1 MGFVFP
7 GRTSAMG
14 RAEFGPSLSPI
25 LLGSQSCDYLRST
38 SSGGIAISEQGSAKK
53 IVPKIASSR
62 LEREGESGIPKASF
76 GLRFEHR
83 ASHKGRKA
91 KQHLVSREQFLLA
104 LVFYACLPV
113 SAVREMVSAAAAAAA
128 AAASPCAACKFLRRK
143 CQPEC
148 VFAPYFPPDQPQ
160 KFVHVHRVFGASNVT
175 KLLNELHPY
184 QREDAVNSLAYE
196 ADMRLRDPVYGCVGV
211 ISLLQRQLR
220 QLRVDLSAAMSELS
234 KYQSAGTGHGLIDV
248 NHLTMPRHYEE
259 DPAAKLAADGSYDTG
274 LASVMKPSTASGDDS
289 PAISPLR
296 TKQLHV
302 PFFLLT
308 PRLSGSGGS
317 WTRWDSCL
325 KLFVGGGL
333 NISGDQGVMMALIY
347 HGGIRTNHIFLNQS
361 ALFIRTGSAFFR
373 TLQAS
378 KTRIN
383 AQAESTTS
391 TLKEASVQTT
401 TKTSLEQKILGYE
414 AIIGIETHVQLSTLT
429 KAFCNCPYLYGS
441 QPNTTVCPVCMGHPG
456 TLPVLNSKVIEFAV
470 KLGLALNCRLSMT
483 SKFDRKQYFYPDL
496 PKGYQISQFDIP
508 IAIKGFIDLDLPVEF
523 GGGHRRFGI
532 TRVHMEEDAGKLIHS
547 ETGSYSQVDLNRAG
561 VPLLEI
567 VSEPD
572 MRSGLEAAE
581 YAAEIQRLVRYLGI
595 SNGNMQEGSLRC
607 DVNISV
613 RPVGQSKFGTKVEI
627 KNMNSFSAM
636 NRAIDYEISRQVLL
650 HNQGQSDQIVQE
662 TRLWE
667 EGAQKTFTMRKKE
680 GLADY
685 RYFPEPDLPEVV
697 LTKDYVDKIQQ
708 VLPELPEAKRRR
720 YEKLGL
726 NMQDVLFL
734 ANDNHVAEFFDAS
747 VENGADAKLAANW
760 IMGDI
765 AAFLKNERLSINEIK
780 LTPVELSEL
789 IASIKNGT
797 ISGKIG
803 KEIVDPAAIEALVDK
818 VLASNPKQL
827 QQYRGGKTKLQGF
840 FAGQVMK
847 ESKGKANPLVLNKI
861 LTDKLN
867 GGN

>member
-1 MGFVFP
+1 
-7 GRTSAMG
+7 
-14 RAEFGPSLSPI
+14 
-25 LLGSQSCDYLRST
+25 
-38 SSGGIAISEQGSAKK
+38 
-53 IVPKIASSR
+53 
-62 LEREGESGIPKASF
+62 
-76 GLRFEHR
+76 
-83 ASHKGRKA
+83 
-91 KQHLVSREQFLLA
+91 
-104 LVFYACLPV
+104 
-113 SAVREMVSAAAAAAA
+113 MVSAAAAA

-234 KYQSAGTGHGLIDV
+234 KYQSAATGHGLIDV
-248 NHLTMPRHYEE
+248 NYLTMPRHYEE

-274 LASVMKPSTASGDDS
+274 VASVMKPSTASGDES
-289 PAISPLR
+289 PAIKHL
-296 TKQLHV
+296 
-302 PFFLLT
+302 
-308 PRLSGSGGS
+308 
-317 WTRWDSCL
+317 WDACL

-361 ALFIRTGSAFFR
+361 ALFIRTSSALFR

-391 TLKEASVQTT
+391 TLKEASVHAT
-401 TKTSLEQKILGYE
+401 TKTSVEQKILGYE
-414 AIIGIETHVQLSTLT
+414 TIIGIETHVQLSTLT
-429 KAFCNCPYLYGS
+429 KAFCSCPYLYGS

-572 MRSGLEAAE
+572 MRS
-581 YAAEIQRLVRYLGI
+581 
-595 SNGNMQEGSLRC
+595 
-607 DVNISV
+607 
-613 RPVGQSKFGTKVEI
+613 
-627 KNMNSFSAM
+627 
-636 NRAIDYEISRQVLL
+636 
-650 HNQGQSDQIVQE
+650 
-662 TRLWE
+662 
-667 EGAQKTFTMRKKE
+667 
-680 GLADY
+680 
-685 RYFPEPDLPEVV
+685 
-697 LTKDYVDKIQQ
+697 
-708 VLPELPEAKRRR
+708 
-720 YEKLGL
+720 
-726 NMQDVLFL
+726 
-734 ANDNHVAEFFDAS
+734 
-747 VENGADAKLAANW
+747 
-760 IMGDI
+760 
-765 AAFLKNERLSINEIK
+765 
-780 LTPVELSEL
+780 
-789 IASIKNGT
+789 
-797 ISGKIG
+797 
-803 KEIVDPAAIEALVDK
+803 
-818 VLASNPKQL
+818 
-827 QQYRGGKTKLQGF
+827 
-840 FAGQVMK
+840 
-847 ESKGKANPLVLNKI
+847 
-861 LTDKLN
+861 
-867 GGN
+867 